1 MKPSTNPELL
11 VALAA
16 TIKARR
22 QELEISQEELAGRCE
37 IDRPY
42 ISLIELARKQP
53 TVSVLWRIASG
64 LDWRLSELASHLED
78 RYSQQERSR
87 KRAALG
93 SEKFTR

>member
-11 VALAA
+11 EALAV

-22 QELEISQEELAGRCE
+22 QELEISQEDLAGRCE

-53 TVSVLWRIASG
+53 TVSVLWKIASG
-64 LDWRLSELASHLED
+64 LEWKLSELATHLEEQYD
-78 RYSQQERSR
+78 HQQRMRRRTTSGSGTS
-87 KRAALG
+87 KR
-93 SEKFTR
+93 